1 MNKTALYALIL
12 AVLIPLVSYFIIKQ
26 FSVADIPQPVF
37 ADTTISKTVKGKI
50 VNETI
55 WHKIPD
61 FTLTNQ
67 DGKKVSLHDMVRF
80 DSETGDTVP
89 KIIVANFF
97 FTHCATICPTMTM
110 NIKKLQ
116 ESIKKSEKVGDR
128 TADFVQFLSF
138 SVDPD
143 RDSVSQLKKWAD
155 RFQIN
160 PENWW
165 LLTGDKKT
173 IYDLSL
179 KDMMLSVQ
187 DPQGVDTA
195 FVHSPTVV
203 LIDRDRVVRMRKDNN
218 GNLRTY
224 NGTEQEDMIKLSE
237 DIILLM
243 LEKDKKKKSFFAG
256 KLELV
261 GVVFLLALVGL
272 GIFLIALRKS
282 KNKQNAGSRLE
293 KE

>member
-1 MNKTALYALIL
+1 
-12 AVLIPLVSYFIIKQ
+12 LVSYFIIKQ
-26 FSVADIPQPVF
+26 FSIADIPQPVF
-37 ADTTISKTVKGKI
+37 ADSTISKTEKGKI
-50 VNETI
+50 INETI

-67 DGKKVSLHDMVRF
+67 NGQKVSLHDMVRI
-80 DSETGDTVP
+80 DPQTGDTVP

-116 ESIKKSEKVGDR
+116 EGIKKSEKVGDR

-143 RDSVSQLKKWAD
+143 RDSVPQLKKWAD
-155 RFQIN
+155 RFQVN

-187 DPQGVDTA
+187 DPLGVDTA

-203 LIDRDRVVRMRKDNN
+203 LIDRDRVIRMRKDNK

-224 NGTEQEDMIKLSE
+224 NGTEEEDMIKLSE
-237 DIILLM
+237 DIVLLM
-243 LEKDKKKKSFFAG
+243 LEKDKKKKSFFDG
-256 KLELV
+256 KLELI
-261 GVVFLLALVGL
+261 GVVFLLTLVGL

-282 KNKQNAGSRLE
+282 KKKEYAGSSLE

>member
-1 MNKTALYALIL
+1 MNRTALYALIL
-12 AVLIPLVSYFIIKQ
+12 AVLLPLVSYFIIKQ
-26 FSVADIPQPVF
+26 LSTEAIHIPQPVF
-37 ADTTISKTVKGKI
+37 KDSVISKTVKGKI
-50 VNETI
+50 ENETI

-67 DGKKVSLHDMVRF
+67 EGKKVSLHEIVKVDL
-80 DSETGDTVP
+80 ETGDTVP

-97 FTHCATICPTMTM
+97 FTHCATICPGMTM

-143 RDSVSQLKKWAD
+143 RDSVPQLKKWAD

-165 LLTGDKKT
+165 LLTGDKQT

-179 KDMMLSVQ
+179 KHMNLSVQ
-187 DPQGVDTA
+187 DPQGVDTG
-195 FVHSPTVV
+195 FFHTDILV
-203 LIDRDRVVRMRKDNN
+203 LIDRDRVVRMPIDEYGNVRAYRAGEEKD
-218 GNLRTY
+218 LI
-224 NGTEQEDMIKLSE
+224 QLSE
-237 DIILLM
+237 DIVLLM
-243 LEKDKKKKSFFAG
+243 LEKDKKRKSFFAG
-256 KLELV
+256 KLELL
-261 GVVFLLALVGL
+261 GVVFLLTLVGL
-272 GIFLIALRKS
+272 GIFLLVLRKTR
-282 KNKQNAGSRLE
+282 NK
-293 KE
+293 